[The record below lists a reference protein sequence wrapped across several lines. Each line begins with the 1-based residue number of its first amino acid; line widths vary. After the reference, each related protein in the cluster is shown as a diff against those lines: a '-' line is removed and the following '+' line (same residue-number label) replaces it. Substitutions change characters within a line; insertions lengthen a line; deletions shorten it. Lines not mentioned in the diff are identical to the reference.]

1 MRFPPLDLAKSAEDA
16 RLSPIWV
23 WVQTKGAIGVQTI
36 ILTGAGAALAGLA
49 LGWLGAMLVARRK
62 YRDQAEEVRGE
73 VVRLRALAEEKLSG
87 DVPDLD
93 ELINNFQSAAMNA
106 YEAIQAMENQVNI
119 TRMKSEGSRQVIASS
134 AQIIRMIEDQAGLDE
149 TAVAIKPKADAKSTT
164 KTPRLTAKKKV

>member
-1 MRFPPLDLAKSAEDA
+1 M
-16 RLSPIWV
+16 
-23 WVQTKGAIGVQTI
+23 
-36 ILTGAGAALAGLA
+36 
-49 LGWLGAMLVARRK
+49 
-62 YRDQAEEVRGE
+62 RGE
-73 VVRLRALAEEKLSG
+73 VVRLRSLAEEKLSG

-119 TRMKSEGSRQVIASS
+119 TRMKSEGSRQDIASS

-164 KTPRLTAKKKV
+164 KAPRLTAKKKV